1 MSLRNSRELES
12 TRKKLAMLQ
21 QQVVELQQDANATRR
36 ADVLT
41 LRSLTQLI
49 NQLKEEIAQYEARI
63 PA

>member
-1 MSLRNSRELES
+1 MSLQNSRELES
-12 TRKKLAMLQ
+12 TRKKLTLLEQQVANLQ
-21 QQVVELQQDANATRR
+21 QGANPAQR

>member
-1 MSLRNSRELES
+1 MVEKLELLE
-12 TRKKLAMLQ
+12 
-21 QQVVELQQDANATRR
+21 QQVVELQQDAKPARR

-49 NQLKEEIAQYEARI
+49 NQLKEEIAQYESRI